1 MKRFAL
7 LLALCLLLGLC
18 ACTKPVT
25 PQPTEAP
32 ATATAAPTPAPT
44 PTAAPTPTPTAPVPT
59 AGPTPTLAPLPET
72 DAILSAGDRDY
83 PASRF
88 SGDLT
93 GGGLME
99 FSCLVPA
106 VEVTAE
112 FDRNAWVFRLED
124 EPEAFLELSFIAGG
138 DVESLLPGFM
148 DGYLEFTEIEFS
160 ETSALGSLRGEV
172 GRVSASGPERMAE
185 GWLLDVEGGVLSA
198 AVVCPSGAQ
207 EAKALFLAMLDTFR
221 LD

>member
-1 MKRFAL
+1 MKRLVLLPAL
-7 LLALCLLLGLC
+7 LLPLLFC
-18 ACTKPVT
+18 ACTGPT
-25 PQPTEAP
+25 PQT
-32 ATATAAPTPAPT
+32 
-44 PTAAPTPTPTAPVPT
+44 TPTPTAPVTAPPPT
-59 AGPTPTLAPLPET
+59 ATPAPAPTAPPATAPVPTEEPDLSPTAET
-72 DAILSAGDRDY
+72 DDILSAGDRDY
-83 PASRF
+83 PASPF

-138 DVESLLPGFM
+138 DVESLLPGFL

-172 GRVSASGPERMAE
+172 GRVSASGPDRMAE